1 MDSYQFPRQRVL
13 CDENPFSREL
23 LNSLLEMVYSAS
35 PPFTGYLKFAGDED
49 SLDFLFFFN
58 GAPYSA
64 GRYIHGKPVRLSIRE
79 LGGHLA
85 ATAAESM
92 SVTLCA
98 TDPVLLKNMLLFLRE
113 EPDIKAPTSLIDL
126 EYVVQ
131 RIGEAASN
139 AMIALYRD
147 KKINFFFFKDGKGAL
162 AHYSDLAFK
171 QPENMTVEEVLL
183 LYAFQPGEKV
193 QAFVFRDMPATD
205 AEDASRLDK
214 DSLYQL
220 LTAGNPKNRATDI
233 AALPG
238 LSGGGVIR
246 QKPKP
251 PSFMLLVES
260 GPLQGERFVVTLPCT
275 IGRRDCD
282 LILDDHCISRRH
294 AEIKTVE
301 NELVIEDLGSTN
313 GTRVNGEPVT
323 RKSLV
328 PNDLIAIGPINLRI
342 QPAYGRRAS
351 DLQPPMQFSV

>member
-1 MDSYQFPRQRVL
+1 MDRYQFPRQRVL
-13 CDENPFSREL
+13 CDEQPFSRDL
-23 LNSLLEMVYSAS
+23 LDRLLEEVYSAS

-49 SLDFLFFFN
+49 ALEFLFFFN

-64 GRYIHGKPVRLSIRE
+64 GRYAHGKPVRYSVRE
-79 LGGHLA
+79 LGGRLSTA
-85 ATAAESM
+85 AAESM
-92 SVTLCA
+92 SVTLCG

-113 EPDIKAPTSLIDL
+113 EPDIKAPTSLIDI
-126 EYVVQ
+126 EYLVQ
-131 RIGEAASN
+131 RIGEAGRN
-139 AMIALYRD
+139 AMVALYRD

-162 AHYSDLAFK
+162 AHCSDPTFK
-171 QPENMTVEEVLL
+171 RPEDMTVEEELL

-220 LTAGNPKNRATDI
+220 LTAGNLKNRATDM
-233 AALPG
+233 AAVPG
-238 LSGGGVIR
+238 AGGGTVIR
-246 QKPKP
+246 QKTKP
-251 PSFMLLVES
+251 PSFMLSVES

-294 AEIKTVE
+294 AEIKTVD
-301 NELVIEDLGSTN
+301 NQLVIEDLKSTN
-313 GTRVNGEPVT
+313 GTRVNGEPIV
-323 RKSLV
+323 RKALV
-328 PNDLIAIGPINLRI
+328 PNDLITIGPINLRI

-351 DLQPPMQFSV
+351 DRQPALQFTI